1 MTSSQ
6 FHSKNKMGDEFY
18 SILKLVSG
26 EEIFALVCVDETDD
40 EPILILHTPIKMK
53 TLHNGGSHLNYIKVT
68 PWMDM
73 TDETMFIIRLD
84 KVITMIESKDQK
96 LIDVYN
102 NYNDDTDEE
111 NISIDGCVMPTP
123 KMGYLSS
130 VKDARKDLE
139 DLFKKDI
146 KDT

>member
-1 MTSSQ
+1 MEE
-6 FHSKNKMGDEFY
+6 EFY
-18 SILKLVSG
+18 SIIKLVSG
-26 EEIFALVCVDETDD
+26 EEIFALVSVDEND
-40 EPILILHTPIKMK
+40 ENPILVLQNPVVISTVNTP
-53 TLHNGGSHLNYIKVT
+53 GGSMIKVK
-68 PWMDM
+68 PWLNL
-73 TDETMFIIRLD
+73 TEESMFMIRLD
-84 KVITMIESKDQK
+84 KVITMIEAKDQK

-102 NYNDDTDEE
+102 NYNENTDEE
-111 NISIDGCVMPTP
+111 ESLDGSVMPTP

>member
-1 MTSSQ
+1 MEE
-6 FHSKNKMGDEFY
+6 EFY
-18 SILKLVSG
+18 SIIKLVSG
-26 EEIFALVCVDETDD
+26 EEIFALVSVDENDD
-40 EPILILHTPIKMK
+40 NPVLLLQNPVIMSTIHTP
-53 TLHNGGSHLNYIKVT
+53 GGSMVKVK

-102 NYNDDTDEE
+102 NYNDESDAEE
-111 NISIDGCVMPTP
+111 PLDGCVMPTS

-139 DLFKKDI
+139 DLFNKDI

>member
-1 MTSSQ
+1 MDLS
-6 FHSKNKMGDEFY
+6 DED
-18 SILKLVSG
+18 
-26 EEIFALVCVDETDD
+26 IFV
-40 EPILILHTPIKMK
+40 IK
-53 TLHNGGSHLNYIKVT
+53 
-68 PWMDM
+68 P
-73 TDETMFIIRLD
+73 D
-84 KVITMIESKDQK
+84 KVITMTETKDQK

-102 NYNDDTDEE
+102 NYNDESDVEE
-111 NISIDGCVMPTP
+111 PLDGCVMPTS

>member
-1 MTSSQ
+1 MEE
-6 FHSKNKMGDEFY
+6 EFY
-18 SILKLVSG
+18 SIIKLVSG
-26 EEIFALVCVDETDD
+26 EEIFALVSVDEND
-40 EPILILHTPIKMK
+40 ENPVLLLQNPVIMSTIHTP
-53 TLHNGGSHLNYIKVT
+53 GGSMVKVK

-73 TDETMFIIRLD
+73 TEETMFIIRLD

-102 NYNDDTDEE
+102 NYVNEDDE
-111 NISIDGCVMPTP
+111 NESLDGCVMPTS

>member
-1 MTSSQ
+1 M
-6 FHSKNKMGDEFY
+6 
-18 SILKLVSG
+18 V
-26 EEIFALVCVDETDD
+26 
-40 EPILILHTPIKMK
+40 
-53 TLHNGGSHLNYIKVT
+53 KVK

-102 NYNDDTDEE
+102 NYNEESDEDE
-111 NISIDGCVMPTP
+111 PLDGCVMPTS

>member
-1 MTSSQ
+1 MEE
-6 FHSKNKMGDEFY
+6 EFY
-18 SILKLVSG
+18 SIIKLVSG
-26 EEIFALVCVDETDD
+26 EEIFALVTVDENDD
-40 EPILILHTPIKMK
+40 NPILVLQNPVVISTINTP
-53 TLHNGGSHLNYIKVT
+53 GGSMIKVK
-68 PWMDM
+68 PWMNM
-73 TDETMFIIRLD
+73 TDESMFMIRLD
-84 KVITMIESKDQK
+84 KIITMIEAKDQK

-111 NISIDGCVMPTP
+111 NISLDGCVMPTS

>member
-1 MTSSQ
+1 MEE
-6 FHSKNKMGDEFY
+6 EFY
-18 SILKLVSG
+18 SFIKLVSG
-26 EEIFALVCVDETDD
+26 EEVFALVSVDENDD
-40 EPILILHTPIKMK
+40 NPVLLLQNPVIMSTIHTP
-53 TLHNGGSHLNYIKVT
+53 GGSMVKVK

-84 KVITMIESKDQK
+84 KVITMIESKDKK

-102 NYNDDTDEE
+102 NYNEDTDEE
-111 NISIDGCVMPTP
+111 ENMFLDGSVMPTP

>member
-1 MTSSQ
+1 MEE
-6 FHSKNKMGDEFY
+6 EFY
-18 SILKLVSG
+18 SIIKLVSG
-26 EEIFALVCVDETDD
+26 EEIFALVSVDEND
-40 EPILILHTPIKMK
+40 ENPILVLQNPVVISTVNTP
-53 TLHNGGSHLNYIKVT
+53 GGSMIKVK
-68 PWMDM
+68 PWLIL
-73 TDETMFIIRLD
+73 TEESMFMIRLD
-84 KVITMIESKDQK
+84 KVITMIEAKDQK

-102 NYNDDTDEE
+102 NYNDESDAEE
-111 NISIDGCVMPTP
+111 PLDGCVMPTS

>member
-1 MTSSQ
+1 MEE
-6 FHSKNKMGDEFY
+6 EFY
-18 SILKLVSG
+18 SIIKLVSG
-26 EEIFALVCVDETDD
+26 EELFALVTVDENDD
-40 EPILILHTPIKMK
+40 NPILVLQNPVVISTVNTP
-53 TLHNGGSHLNYIKVT
+53 GGSMIKVK
-68 PWMDM
+68 PWMNL
-73 TDETMFIIRLD
+73 TDETIFMIQLD
-84 KVITMIESKDQK
+84 KVITMIEAKDQK

-102 NYNDDTDEE
+102 NYNE
-111 NISIDGCVMPTP
+111 NIDDDLSIDGCVIPNS

>member
-1 MTSSQ
+1 MEE
-6 FHSKNKMGDEFY
+6 EFY
-18 SILKLVSG
+18 SIIKLVSG
-26 EEIFALVCVDETDD
+26 EEIFALVSVDEND
-40 EPILILHTPIKMK
+40 ENPILVLQNPVVISTVNTP
-53 TLHNGGSHLNYIKVT
+53 GGSMIKVK
-68 PWMDM
+68 PWLNL
-73 TDETMFIIRLD
+73 TEESMFMIRLD
-84 KVITMIESKDQK
+84 KVITMIEAKDQK

-102 NYNDDTDEE
+102 NYNEE
-111 NISIDGCVMPTP
+111 SDQEEPLDGCVMPTS

>member
-1 MTSSQ
+1 M
-6 FHSKNKMGDEFY
+6 EEELY
-18 SILKLVSG
+18 SIIKLVSG
-26 EEIFALVCVDETDD
+26 EEIFALVSVDEND
-40 EPILILHTPIKMK
+40 ENPVLLLQNPVIMSTIHTP
-53 TLHNGGSHLNYIKVT
+53 GGSMVKVK

-73 TDETMFIIRLD
+73 TEETMFIIRLD

-102 NYNDDTDEE
+102 NYNEESDEE
-111 NISIDGCVMPTP
+111 DISIDGCVMPTS

>member
-1 MTSSQ
+1 MEE
-6 FHSKNKMGDEFY
+6 EFY
-18 SILKLVSG
+18 SIIKLVSG
-26 EEIFALVCVDETDD
+26 EEIFALVSVDEND
-40 EPILILHTPIKMK
+40 ENPILVLQNPVVISTVNTP
-53 TLHNGGSHLNYIKVT
+53 GGSMIKVK
-68 PWMDM
+68 PWLNL
-73 TDETMFIIRLD
+73 TEESMFMIRLD
-84 KVITMIESKDQK
+84 KVITMIEAKDQK

-102 NYNDDTDEE
+102 NYNEDTDENE
-111 NISIDGCVMPTP
+111 SLDGCVMPTP

>member
-1 MTSSQ
+1 MEE
-6 FHSKNKMGDEFY
+6 EFY
-18 SILKLVSG
+18 SIIKLVSG
-26 EEIFALVCVDETDD
+26 EEIFALVSVDEND
-40 EPILILHTPIKMK
+40 ENPILVLQNPVVISTVNTP
-53 TLHNGGSHLNYIKVT
+53 GGSMIKVK
-68 PWMDM
+68 PWLNL
-73 TDETMFIIRLD
+73 TEESMFMIRLD
-84 KVITMIESKDQK
+84 KVITMIEAKDQK

-102 NYNDDTDEE
+102 NYNDESDAEE
-111 NISIDGCVMPTP
+111 PLDGFVMPTS

>member
-1 MTSSQ
+1 MEE
-6 FHSKNKMGDEFY
+6 EFY
-18 SILKLVSG
+18 SIIKLVSG
-26 EEIFALVCVDETDD
+26 EEIFALVSVDEND
-40 EPILILHTPIKMK
+40 ENPVLLLQNPIIISTIHTP
-53 TLHNGGSHLNYIKVT
+53 GGSMIKVR

-84 KVITMIESKDQK
+84 KVITMIESKDKK

-102 NYNDDTDEE
+102 NYNEDTDEE
-111 NISIDGCVMPTP
+111 ENMFLDGSVMPTP

-130 VKDARKDLE
+130 VKNARKDLE

>member
-1 MTSSQ
+1 MEE
-6 FHSKNKMGDEFY
+6 EFY
-18 SILKLVSG
+18 SIIKLVSG
-26 EEIFALVCVDETDD
+26 EEIFALVSVDEND
-40 EPILILHTPIKMK
+40 ENPILVLQNPVVISTVNTP
-53 TLHNGGSHLNYIKVT
+53 GGSMIKVK
-68 PWMDM
+68 PWLNL
-73 TDETMFIIRLD
+73 TEESMFMIRLD
-84 KVITMIESKDQK
+84 KVITMIEAKDQK

-102 NYNDDTDEE
+102 NYNEDTDEE
-111 NISIDGCVMPTP
+111 EPLDGCVMPTS

>member
-1 MTSSQ
+1 MEE
-6 FHSKNKMGDEFY
+6 EFY
-18 SILKLVSG
+18 SIIKLVSG
-26 EEIFALVCVDETDD
+26 EEIFALVSVDEND
-40 EPILILHTPIKMK
+40 ENPILVLQNPVVISTVNTP
-53 TLHNGGSHLNYIKVT
+53 GGSMIKVK
-68 PWMDM
+68 PWLNL
-73 TDETMFIIRLD
+73 TEESMFMIRLD
-84 KVITMIESKDQK
+84 KVITMIEAKDQK

-102 NYNDDTDEE
+102 NYNEE
-111 NISIDGCVMPTP
+111 SDAEEPLDGCVMPTS

>member
-1 MTSSQ
+1 MEE
-6 FHSKNKMGDEFY
+6 EFY
-18 SILKLVSG
+18 SIIKLVSG
-26 EEIFALVCVDETDD
+26 EEVFALVSVDENDD
-40 EPILILHTPIKMK
+40 NPVLLLQNPVVMSTVHTP
-53 TLHNGGSHLNYIKVT
+53 GGSMVKVK

-73 TDETMFIIRLD
+73 TEETMFIIRLD
-84 KVITMIESKDQK
+84 KVITMIEAKDQK

-102 NYNDDTDEE
+102 NYNEDTDEE
-111 NISIDGCVMPTP
+111 ESLDGSVMPTP

>member
-1 MTSSQ
+1 MEE
-6 FHSKNKMGDEFY
+6 EFY
-18 SILKLVSG
+18 SIIKLVSG
-26 EEIFALVCVDETDD
+26 EEIFALVSVDEND
-40 EPILILHTPIKMK
+40 ENPVLLLQNPIIISTIHTP
-53 TLHNGGSHLNYIKVT
+53 GGSMIKVR

-84 KVITMIESKDQK
+84 KVITMIESKDKK

-102 NYNDDTDEE
+102 NYNEDTNEEE
-111 NISIDGCVMPTP
+111 NMFLDGSVMPTP

>member
-1 MTSSQ
+1 MEE
-6 FHSKNKMGDEFY
+6 EFY
-18 SILKLVSG
+18 SIIKLVSG
-26 EEIFALVCVDETDD
+26 EEIFALVSVDEND
-40 EPILILHTPIKMK
+40 ENPVLLLQNPIIISTIHTP
-53 TLHNGGSHLNYIKVT
+53 GGSMIKVR

-73 TDETMFIIRLD
+73 TDETMFIVRLD
-84 KVITMIESKDQK
+84 KVITMIESKDKK

-102 NYNDDTDEE
+102 NYNEDTDEE
-111 NISIDGCVMPTP
+111 ENMFLDGSAMPTP

>member
-1 MTSSQ
+1 MEE
-6 FHSKNKMGDEFY
+6 EFY
-18 SILKLVSG
+18 SIIKLVSG
-26 EEIFALVCVDETDD
+26 EEIFALVSVDEND
-40 EPILILHTPIKMK
+40 ENPILVLQNPVVISTVNTP
-53 TLHNGGSHLNYIKVT
+53 GGSMIKVK
-68 PWMDM
+68 PWLNL
-73 TDETMFIIRLD
+73 TEESMFMIRLD

-102 NYNDDTDEE
+102 NYNEDIDEDA
-111 NISIDGCVMPTP
+111 SLDGSVMPTS

>member
-1 MTSSQ
+1 MEE
-6 FHSKNKMGDEFY
+6 EFY
-18 SILKLVSG
+18 SIIKLVSG
-26 EEIFALVCVDETDD
+26 EEIFALVSVDEND
-40 EPILILHTPIKMK
+40 ENPVLLLQNPVIMSTVHTP
-53 TLHNGGSHLNYIKVT
+53 GGSMVKVK

-73 TDETMFIIRLD
+73 TEETMFIIRLD

-102 NYNDDTDEE
+102 NYNDESDAEE
-111 NISIDGCVMPTP
+111 PLDGCVMPTS

-130 VKDARKDLE
+130 VKDARRDLE

>member
-1 MTSSQ
+1 MEE
-6 FHSKNKMGDEFY
+6 EFY
-18 SILKLVSG
+18 SIIKLVSG
-26 EEIFALVCVDETDD
+26 EEIFALVSVDEND
-40 EPILILHTPIKMK
+40 ENPILVLQNPVIISTVNTP
-53 TLHNGGSHLNYIKVT
+53 GGSMIKVK
-68 PWMDM
+68 PWLNL
-73 TDETMFIIRLD
+73 TEESMFMIRLD
-84 KVITMIESKDQK
+84 KVITMIEAKDQK

-102 NYNDDTDEE
+102 NYNEE
-111 NISIDGCVMPTP
+111 SDAEEPLDGCVMPTS